1 MIANL
6 KTFNHGVAWEDSY
19 GYSQGVRAGDTVY
32 VSGQLAHDAEG
43 NLIGEGDCAAQATP
57 TFDNLDKVLAGLGVT
72 RNQVVETTVMIVGL
86 RENFGAV
93 AAAHR
98 SYFGDHRPAS
108 NALGVVELA
117 LPGQLLE
124 VAAIVR
130 LDLPE

>member
-6 KTFNHGVAWEDSY
+6 KTFNHGVAWEASY
-19 GYSQGVRAGDTVY
+19 GYSQG

-43 NLIGEGDCAAQATP
+43 KPHRRRGLRSRGHAHVRQPRQGARQPRRDAQ
-57 TFDNLDKVLAGLGVT
+57 
-72 RNQVVETTVMIVGL
+72 QVVETTVMIVGL